1 MTREQYINDVVGK
14 HEFRFMSKDQLREI
28 LENDFRFADRQLQ
41 EIQNTE
47 FDCGHNVDYADHTQY

>member
-14 HEFRFMSKDQLREI
+14 HVSKDQLREI
-28 LENDFRFADRQLQ
+28 LENAFRFADRQLQ

-47 FDCGHNVDYADHTQY
+47 YDCGHNVDYSDHTQY